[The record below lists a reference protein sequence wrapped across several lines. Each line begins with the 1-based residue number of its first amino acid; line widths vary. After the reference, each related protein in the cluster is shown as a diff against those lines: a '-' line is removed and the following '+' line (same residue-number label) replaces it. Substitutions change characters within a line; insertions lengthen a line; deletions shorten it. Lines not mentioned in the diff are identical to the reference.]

1 MRSLANL
8 KQSKEVNMSGTNNM
22 NTGKNPKAIAPK
34 GKAPAKK
41 KPKVQMM
48 EPDDAQTPKK
58 KPKGK

>member
-1 MRSLANL
+1 MH
-8 KQSKEVNMSGTNNM
+8 
-22 NTGKNPKAIAPK
+22 TGKNPKAIAPK